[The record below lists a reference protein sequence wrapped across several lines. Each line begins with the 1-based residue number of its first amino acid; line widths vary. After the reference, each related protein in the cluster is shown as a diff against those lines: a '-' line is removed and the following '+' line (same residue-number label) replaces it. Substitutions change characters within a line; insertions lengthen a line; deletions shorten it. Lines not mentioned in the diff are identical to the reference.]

1 VLPSPWS
8 AVNLVKV
15 DAIDRLAMNARL
27 HFLGSAARIV
37 EPVQKLAVLTCM
49 DARVDVSGL
58 LGLRPGDAH
67 VIRNAGG
74 RATGDALRAIA
85 VSQAV
90 MATREV
96 MVMHH
101 TECALGRFTQ
111 AQLAERITAATGHP
125 FQEDLDC
132 FTDPVAAIEE
142 DLERLK
148 SYPWLAHRDKIRG
161 FMYDL
166 SANTLTEVP
175 SLSRLAGEGRWG

>member
-1 VLPSPWS
+1 
-8 AVNLVKV
+8 V
-15 DAIDRLAMNARL
+15 DAIDRLLMNTRL

-37 EPVQKLAVLTCM
+37 DPVQKLVVLTCM
-49 DARVDVSGL
+49 DARVDVSAL

-90 MATREV
+90 MATHEV
-96 MVMHH
+96 MVIHH
-101 TECALGRFTQ
+101 TECAIGRFTQ

-125 FQEDLDC
+125 FSDDLGC
-132 FTDPVAAIEE
+132 FTDPVAAILE
-142 DLERLK
+142 DVERLRA
-148 SYPWLAHRDKIRG
+148 YPGLTHRDKIRG

-166 SANTLTEVP
+166 SANTVTEVG
-175 SLSRLAGEGRWG
+175 SLPRAAG